1 MSEQRSTQHG
11 ATRRATM
18 APFQRI
24 YLATLRR
31 RLFARRLFSPAGPG
45 CRRHAPRPG
54 AAPPLSLRTLLARA
68 RRPM

>member
-11 ATRRATM
+11 ATRRATTM

-45 CRRHAPRPG
+45 ALNHAVATRLALMQRRRY
-54 AAPPLSLRTLLARA
+54 R
-68 RRPM
+68 

>member
-1 MSEQRSTQHG
+1 MSEERSTQHG
-11 ATRRATM
+11 VWRQATTL

-45 CRRHAPRPG
+45 ALSHAVATRLALMQRRRY
-54 AAPPLSLRTLLARA
+54 R
-68 RRPM
+68 

>member
-1 MSEQRSTQHG
+1 MSEGRSTQHG
-11 ATRRATM
+11 GVRRATTL

-45 CRRHAPRPG
+45 ALNHTVATRLALMQRRRY
-54 AAPPLSLRTLLARA
+54 R
-68 RRPM
+68 

>member
-1 MSEQRSTQHG
+1 MSEQRPMHG
-11 ATRRATM
+11 ATRRASTL

-45 CRRHAPRPG
+45 SLNHAVATRLMQRRRY
-54 AAPPLSLRTLLARA
+54 R
-68 RRPM
+68 